1 MHSSITLSHAN
12 CKTSLTTSY
21 SLRNLKIE
29 KSKYRILFGIG
40 TSQNVP
46 YIMKDILYVLN
57 TFLIDIVL
65 YLLRIYI
72 SGMSRIFT
80 TKWEKYCL
88 NNLARE
94 LTTCLRMIV
103 VGRIRKGKNNRSSI
117 ENTVTLWIHWLCQIS
132 QIFWNKT
139 REGF

>member
-1 MHSSITLSHAN
+1 M
-12 CKTSLTTSY
+12 
-21 SLRNLKIE
+21 
-29 KSKYRILFGIG
+29 IG
-40 TSQNVP
+40 
-46 YIMKDILYVLN
+46 
-57 TFLIDIVL
+57 IVL

-103 VGRIRKGKNNRSSI
+103 VGRRRKGKNNRSSI
-117 ENTVTLWIHWLCQIS
+117 ENTVTL
-132 QIFWNKT
+132 
-139 REGF
+139 